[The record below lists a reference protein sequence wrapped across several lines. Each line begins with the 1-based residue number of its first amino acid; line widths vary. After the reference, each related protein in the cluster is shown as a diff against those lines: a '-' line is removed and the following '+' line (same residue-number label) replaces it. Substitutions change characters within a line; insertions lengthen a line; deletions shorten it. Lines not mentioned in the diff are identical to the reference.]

1 MSSSEKLILT
11 SFPHNFNET
20 VGQEKKNR
28 GMHLK
33 GLQPTNLGF
42 LAQSLLKENSRI
54 GGEWL
59 LTKEWGQWVIDI
71 FQKSDA

>member
-42 LAQSLLKENSRI
+42 LAQSLLKENSSI
-54 GGEWL
+54 GGE
-59 LTKEWGQWVIDI
+59 
-71 FQKSDA
+71 